1 VKSPKISISFQK
13 LATSQC
19 IATICGI
26 VVWSLGVIICGYGT
40 KIMVT
45 GVVVAG
51 TLFVVSI
58 IALLLFSPEKQRPI
72 GTLATLWSVTSFVRF
87 LAALGASSLL
97 YYVAQFGLRPLMF
110 SFLLTAVFLLI
121 AETKALSKMLAEYS
135 PTTTD

>member
-1 VKSPKISISFQK
+1 
-13 LATSQC
+13 
-19 IATICGI
+19 
-26 VVWSLGVIICGYGT
+26 
-40 KIMVT
+40 MVT

-51 TLFVVSI
+51 TLLVVSI